1 MWQTLVNAWRTPDL
15 RKKLLFTLL
24 VVVIYRFGSVVLTVP
39 YVDLESVRL
48 LFDSYTANGNLLGY
62 LNILTGGALSNA
74 TIFAMSITPYINSSI
89 IIQLLTIAIPALEKM
104 AKEDG
109 EEGKKKIAAI
119 TRYATIALA
128 MIQAFTFYILLKN
141 QGFLLRTD
149 LWSALVIILSFTAGS
164 AIMMWLGEKVTEKG
178 VGNGISII
186 LFVSII
192 ARMPALIQGIW
203 SYAVLGVWQAIAMI
217 LFVLVALAMIVFII
231 YVNDAE
237 RRIPVQYAKRM
248 VGRKMYGG
256 QATNLPIKVNLS
268 GVLPVIFAST
278 ILMLPGTII
287 QFMNPQEGTWLYSL
301 GMFFGTESWFY
312 IIMYALLI
320 IGFAYFYSAI
330 QFNPIEVANN
340 LKKNGGF
347 VMGYRPGKPTS
358 DFINKILGKVTFI
371 GAIFLVLIAVGP
383 ILIGKFSGMSTVTL
397 SGTSILIM
405 VGVALETVQQIE
417 AQLMMRHYKG
427 FLE

>member
-15 RKKLLFTLL
+15 RKKLLFTLM

-39 YVDLESVRL
+39 YVDLESVRI
-48 LFDSYTANGNLLGY
+48 LFDTFTADGNLLGY

-74 TIFAMSITPYINSSI
+74 TVFAMSITPYINASI
-89 IIQLLTIAIPALEKM
+89 IIQLLTIAIPALEKI
-104 AKEDG
+104 AKDGG
-109 EEGKKKIAAI
+109 EEGKKKIASI
-119 TRYATIALA
+119 TRYSTVVLGL
-128 MIQAFTFYILLKN
+128 IQGFTFYILLKN
-141 QGFLLRTD
+141 QYLLTRTD
-149 LWSALVIILSFTAGS
+149 FWSAVVIILSFTAGT
-164 AIMMWLGEKVTEKG
+164 AIMMWLGEQITEKG
-178 VGNGISII
+178 IGNGISII

-192 ARMPALIQGIW
+192 ARMPSLIQTIF
-203 SYAVLGVWQAIAMI
+203 SYAFMGVWQAIGMVIFVIIAIAMVI
-217 LFVLVALAMIVFII
+217 FIV
-231 YVNDAE
+231 YVNGAE
-237 RRIPVQYAKRM
+237 RRIPVQYAKKM

-256 QATNLPIKVNLS
+256 QSTNLPIKVNLS

-287 QFMNPQEGTWLYSL
+287 QFMNPEVGTWLYSL
-301 GMFFGTESWFY
+301 GQFFSVQSWFY

-320 IGFAYFYSAI
+320 IGFGYFYSAI
-330 QFNPIEVANN
+330 QFNPVEVANN

-358 DFINKILGKVTFI
+358 DFLARILNKITFI
-371 GAIFLVLIAVGP
+371 GAVFLILIAVGP
-383 ILIGKFSGMSTVTL
+383 NLVGKFTGMTAVTL
-397 SGTSILIM
+397 SGTSILIL

>member
-15 RKKLLFTLL
+15 RKKLLFTLM

-48 LFDSYTANGNLLGY
+48 LFDAYTSSGNLLGY

-74 TIFAMSITPYINSSI
+74 TVFAMSITPYINASI
-89 IIQLLTIAIPALEKM
+89 IIQLLTIAIPALEKI
-104 AKEDG
+104 AKDGG

-119 TRYATIALA
+119 TRYSTVALGL
-128 MIQAFTFYILLKN
+128 IQGFTYYVLLKN
-141 QGFLLRTD
+141 QALLTRTD
-149 LWSALVIILSFTAGS
+149 FWSALVIILSFTAGS
-164 AIMMWLGEKVTEKG
+164 AIMMWLGEQITEKG
-178 VGNGISII
+178 IGNGISII

-192 ARMPALIQGIW
+192 ARMPSLIQSIFY
-203 SYAVLGVWQAIAMI
+203 YALMGVWQAIGMIVFVIIAVAMI
-217 LFVLVALAMIVFII
+217 IFII
-231 YVNDAE
+231 YVNGAE
-237 RRIPVQYAKRM
+237 RRIPVQYAKKM

-256 QATNLPIKVNLS
+256 QSTNLPIKVNLS

-278 ILMLPGTII
+278 ILMVPGTII
-287 QFMNPQEGTWLYSL
+287 QFMNPQVGTWLYSL
-301 GMFFGTESWFY
+301 GQFFSVNSWFY

-320 IGFAYFYSAI
+320 IGFGYFYSAI
-330 QFNPIEVANN
+330 QFNPVEVANN

-358 DFINKILGKVTFI
+358 DFMAKILNKITFI
-371 GAIFLVLIAVGP
+371 GAVFLILIAVGP
-383 ILIGKFSGMSTVTL
+383 ILVGKFTGMTTVTL
-397 SGTSILIM
+397 SGTSILIL

>member
-15 RKKLLFTLL
+15 RKKLLFTLM

-48 LFDSYTANGNLLGY
+48 LFDAYTTDGNLLGY

-74 TIFAMSITPYINSSI
+74 TVFAMSITPYINASI
-89 IIQLLTIAIPALEKM
+89 IIQLLTVAIPALEKL
-104 AKEDG
+104 AKDGG

-119 TRYATIALA
+119 TRYSTIGLGL
-128 MIQAFTFYILLKN
+128 IQGFTFYILLRN
-141 QGFLLRTD
+141 QYLLTRTD
-149 LWSALVIILSFTAGS
+149 WWSAIVIILSFTAGS
-164 AIMMWLGEKVTEKG
+164 AIMMWLGEMVTDKG
-178 VGNGISII
+178 IGNGISII

-192 ARMPALIQGIW
+192 ARMPALIASIW
-203 SYAVLGVWQAIAMI
+203 SYAITGVWPAIAMVI
-217 LFVLVALAMIVFII
+217 FVIVALAMIVFII

-256 QATNLPIKVNLS
+256 QSTNLPMKVNQS

-287 QFMNPQEGTWLYSL
+287 QFMNPTEGTWLYSL
-301 GMFFGTESWFY
+301 GQFFSAQSWFY
-312 IIMYALLI
+312 IIMYSLLI
-320 IGFAYFYSAI
+320 IGFGYFYSSI
-330 QFNPIEVANN
+330 QFNPVEVANN

-358 DFINKILGKVTFI
+358 DFLAKILSKITFI
-371 GAIFLVLIAVGP
+371 GAVFLILIAVGP
-383 ILIGKFSGMSTVTL
+383 ILIGKFTGMSTITL
-397 SGTSILIM
+397 SGTSVLIM
-405 VGVALETVQQIE
+405 VGVALETVNQLE

>member
-15 RKKLLFTLL
+15 RKKLLFTLM

>member
-39 YVDLESVRL
+39 YVDLDQVRI
-48 LFDSYTANGNLLGY
+48 LFDSYTASGNLLGY
-62 LNILTGGALSNA
+62 LNVLTGGALSNA
-74 TIFAMSITPYINSSI
+74 TIFAMSITPYINASI
-89 IIQLLTIAIPALEKM
+89 IIQLLTIAIPALERL
-104 AKEDG
+104 AKENG
-109 EEGKKKIAAI
+109 EEGKKKIEKI
-119 TRYATIALA
+119 TRYSTVALGL
-128 MIQAFTFYILLKN
+128 IQAFTYYILLKN
-141 QGFLLRTD
+141 QGLLTRTN
-149 LWSALVIILSFTAGS
+149 LWSAIVIIMSFTAGT
-164 AIMMWLGEKVTEKG
+164 AIMMWLGEKITEKG

-192 ARMPALIQGIW
+192 ARIPSMIQSIW
-203 SYAVLGVWQAIAMI
+203 AYAFLGVWQAIAMI
-217 LFVLVALAMIVFII
+217 LFVVVALAMIIFII

-287 QFMNPQEGTWLYSL
+287 QFMNPAEGTFLFAL
-301 GMFFGTESWFY
+301 GNFFSAQSWFY
-312 IIMYALLI
+312 IVMYTLLI
-320 IGFAYFYSAI
+320 IGFAYFYSTI

-358 DFINKILGKVTFI
+358 DFISKILGKVTFI
-371 GAIFLVLIAVGP
+371 GAVFLVLIAVGP
-383 ILIGKFSGMSTVTL
+383 ILIGKFTGMSTVTL
-397 SGTSILIM
+397 SGTSVLIM